1 MIVDDEPLVRL
12 AIKSLTSWENYGFNL
27 NYEANNGKQALKII
41 KEEAID
47 LVVTDLNMPIM
58 DGLQLIQELK
68 RLELPQR
75 IAVLSAYDDYYL
87 VREAFRYGADDYI
100 LKPEMDVDNI
110 LKLLQDLSNRM
121 EDKSK
126 LSDDDPA
133 LTKKIL
139 REKLLR
145 DLIIGGKID
154 DLDKKIK
161 ELRFGIG
168 KQNLVCCFFWVDD
181 YHKIVNKYG
190 QMDLGRFQTSV
201 GHSINQVLAEGKG
214 GEYLSLSPQ
223 EYIIVLSFPDVG
235 LNEVRKRV
243 LETVNTI
250 KHSLKTY
257 INITVSTGVSSVK
270 TGYEHIGKLFAE
282 SKQYAKLRFI
292 FGKDRIV
299 FPEDT
304 AVLAREN
311 HPPSFLKNKEQFLL
325 ALKENDPRRVF
336 MELEA
341 IFDKIRSFDVLK
353 IEETYPY
360 YMEILFLIINFL
372 NELGEESNEVFERET
387 DFYTTISRFETVFE
401 INNWI
406 KNLVGAMLHYLQ
418 EKASIRLHRAVVR
431 ACQFVKDNYQEE
443 ITLPMIGEFVGLSES
458 HFSRLF
464 AKEMGENFID
474 YLTKIRITKA
484 KELFV
489 TTNLKVYEIA
499 EKVGYTSAEHFSR
512 IFKRY
517 TGESPS
523 NYKG

>member
-1 MIVDDEPLVRL
+1 
-12 AIKSLTSWENYGFNL
+12 
-27 NYEANNGKQALKII
+27 
-41 KEEAID
+41 
-47 LVVTDLNMPIM
+47 
-58 DGLQLIQELK
+58 
-68 RLELPQR
+68 
-75 IAVLSAYDDYYL
+75 
-87 VREAFRYGADDYI
+87 
-100 LKPEMDVDNI
+100 
-110 LKLLQDLSNRM
+110 
-121 EDKSK
+121 
-126 LSDDDPA
+126 
-133 LTKKIL
+133 
-139 REKLLR
+139 
-145 DLIIGGKID
+145 
-154 DLDKKIK
+154 
-161 ELRFGIG
+161 
-168 KQNLVCCFFWVDD
+168 
-181 YHKIVNKYG
+181 
-190 QMDLGRFQTSV
+190 
-201 GHSINQVLAEGKG
+201 
-214 GEYLSLSPQ
+214 
-223 EYIIVLSFPDVG
+223 
-235 LNEVRKRV
+235 
-243 LETVNTI
+243 
-250 KHSLKTY
+250 
-257 INITVSTGVSSVK
+257 
-270 TGYEHIGKLFAE
+270 
-282 SKQYAKLRFI
+282 
-292 FGKDRIV
+292 
-299 FPEDT
+299 
-304 AVLAREN
+304 
-311 HPPSFLKNKEQFLL
+311 LKNKEQFLL

>member
-1 MIVDDEPLVRL
+1 
-12 AIKSLTSWENYGFNL
+12 
-27 NYEANNGKQALKII
+27 
-41 KEEAID
+41 
-47 LVVTDLNMPIM
+47 
-58 DGLQLIQELK
+58 
-68 RLELPQR
+68 
-75 IAVLSAYDDYYL
+75 
-87 VREAFRYGADDYI
+87 
-100 LKPEMDVDNI
+100 
-110 LKLLQDLSNRM
+110 
-121 EDKSK
+121 
-126 LSDDDPA
+126 
-133 LTKKIL
+133 
-139 REKLLR
+139 
-145 DLIIGGKID
+145 
-154 DLDKKIK
+154 
-161 ELRFGIG
+161 
-168 KQNLVCCFFWVDD
+168 
-181 YHKIVNKYG
+181 
-190 QMDLGRFQTSV
+190 
-201 GHSINQVLAEGKG
+201 
-214 GEYLSLSPQ
+214 
-223 EYIIVLSFPDVG
+223 
-235 LNEVRKRV
+235 
-243 LETVNTI
+243 
-250 KHSLKTY
+250 
-257 INITVSTGVSSVK
+257 
-270 TGYEHIGKLFAE
+270 
-282 SKQYAKLRFI
+282 
-292 FGKDRIV
+292 
-299 FPEDT
+299 
-304 AVLAREN
+304 
-311 HPPSFLKNKEQFLL
+311 
-325 ALKENDPRRVF
+325 